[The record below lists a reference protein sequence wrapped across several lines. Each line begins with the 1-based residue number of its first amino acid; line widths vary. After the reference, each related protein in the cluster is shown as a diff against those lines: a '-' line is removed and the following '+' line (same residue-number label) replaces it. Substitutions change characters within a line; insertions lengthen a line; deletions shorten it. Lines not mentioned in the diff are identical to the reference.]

1 MPSNIVISNEKHLH
15 DVKLHTCH
23 TTPHTILKNRMF
35 LLYNSVYP
43 TNRMLKSTIISL
55 IVIHELNN
63 LTLIPYI

>member
-35 LLYNSVYP
+35 LLYILLISHQEND
-43 TNRMLKSTIISL
+43 MSTIIGL
-55 IVIHELNN
+55 IVIHEPNN
-63 LTLIPYI
+63 LTLIPNI